1 MSHLDKVGRG
11 GRFAP
16 GPETGDTT
24 EAKVDCLLRC
34 EVFRALPSEAIE
46 RIAQRCS
53 VARYRRRRGLYR
65 HGQKARHLFVIVS
78 GRVRVLRRIARD
90 RVLTVGYR
98 QPGELV
104 GETALVDQ
112 KVYQEVAAAAEDTE
126 VLCVPVPRVERLL
139 ELHPSFSSHLLR
151 LMVARRVDAE
161 KRIDSLLSRSV
172 EARLLSFLVEA
183 AARHGIPSE
192 GGVLIP
198 VRFTHQEIADY
209 IGSTR
214 ETVTV
219 TLGEL
224 RRRKLLRAD
233 HRRLVVADM
242 DQLIELSHDR

>member
-1 MSHLDKVGRG
+1 MSHLDKVGSG
-11 GRFAP
+11 GYSAA
-16 GPETGDTT
+16 GPETADTT
-24 EAKVDCLLRC
+24 EAKVECLLRC
-34 EVFRALPSEAIE
+34 EIFGALPADAIE
-46 RIAQRCS
+46 RVARRCS
-53 VARYRRRRGLYR
+53 VVRYRRRRGLYR
-65 HGQKARHLFVIVS
+65 HGQKARHIFVIVS

-90 RVLTVGYR
+90 RALTVGYR
-98 QPGELV
+98 GPGELL

-126 VLCVPVPRVERLL
+126 AICVPVQRIERLL
-139 ELHPSFSSHLLR
+139 ELHPSFSSQLLR

-172 EARLLSFLVEA
+172 ESRLLSFLLEA
-183 AARHGIPSE
+183 ATRHGIPSE
-192 GGVLIP
+192 GGVLIS

-224 RRRKLLRAD
+224 RRRKLLRSD

-242 DQLIELSHDR
+242 DRLMELSVL